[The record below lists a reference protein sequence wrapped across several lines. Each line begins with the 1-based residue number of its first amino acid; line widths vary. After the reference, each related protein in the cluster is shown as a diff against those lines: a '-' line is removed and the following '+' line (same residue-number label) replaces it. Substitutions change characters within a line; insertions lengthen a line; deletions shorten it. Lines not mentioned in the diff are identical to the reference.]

1 MRLARD
7 LHPADWFLA
16 AGGPLAF
23 RTEQRPVAMCR
34 ARGALPLEGIF
45 FWPEK
50 NTEPPQRRPDMAY
63 QGRVTK
69 NRAGYS
75 KVNTQLGINGLQARN
90 DDLGIWL

>member
-23 RTEQRPVAMCR
+23 CTEQRPVAMCR

-45 FWPEK
+45 FSPEK
-50 NTEPPQRRPDMAY
+50 NTEPPQRTLDMAY

-69 NRAGYS
+69 
-75 KVNTQLGINGLQARN
+75 TELGIPK
-90 DDLGIWL
+90 

>member
-23 RTEQRPVAMCR
+23 CTEQRPVTMCR

-45 FWPEK
+45 FSPEK
-50 NTEPPQRRPDMAY
+50 NTEPPQRTPDMAY
-63 QGRVTK
+63 QGRVIK